1 MQTLKLIKHQYIKYL
16 FLILII
22 ILPWTFYNADNNVSA
37 EKITSDLSFYEI
49 NTCNVTLSSFLLNNT
64 NTIYQNHY
72 KFEANSYS
80 SIRCF
85 GKITGVS
92 QIGHDFV
99 ISVGTNSFL
108 NLLFQGLFWTIIFG
122 LIKKP
127 NKDFVPSKLK
137 HYSAV
142 LFTCIILCYLIST
155 EPRYYEKTLYFLNLD
170 NTRSYLLLFLIFLF
184 VSLNLIEVLN
194 RRFYKLV
201 HFLPISFLIIGTF
214 AGFNIN
220 IYFISY
226 ICYCILSIF
235 YEAIN
240 KKILLVLSIL
250 TFAWTINGIGG
261 NFSLKPDKIR
271 GFTSSFYDYDV
282 VIAWSIIFF
291 LCLFGMYYLTISTK
305 NYVNFQDFK
314 KNFLAS
320 TIPILIFGYLGANA
334 PGLNFFSFY
343 YFGQQK
349 VTTTQ
354 INPLA
359 FNEWNEKLAWRG
371 FSSSAESIGEFFGLA
386 VLFCIFAMISSK
398 KLDLINTLFLF
409 VSSVGLYF
417 SNNRASFLM
426 CIFGIAIYF
435 NSKLNIK
442 NSIKAIIFLAF
453 LVAAVLFIGIDN
465 FTYVYSYQ
473 SVFIQANNYSIEGN
487 SSSFVNLLNEKYF
500 EDIFF
505 TLFFSI
511 FSFIGFIFNRSEL
524 WGIFFSR
531 YNPNYFE
538 YLFGSGPINFGQ
550 FYGEINIGETS
561 SFLMPHSSFLSLFI
575 FFGLIG
581 TFGLLTWFIF
591 KLFQARNRNSIYG
604 FIFLLFIFVNLI
616 KSDSLNYL
624 NSLMLY
630 SFITIQ
636 TFQKDKRFFKFEV

>member
-1 MQTLKLIKHQYIKYL
+1 MQIIKFIKLEYIKYL
-16 FLILII
+16 FLILIVI
-22 ILPWTFYNADNNVSA
+22 MPWTFYNSENKIDA
-37 EKITSDLSFYEI
+37 EKVTSDLSFYEI
-49 NTCNVTLSSFLLNNT
+49 NTCNVTFSNFLINNV

-72 KFEANSYS
+72 KFEANNYS

-92 QIGHDFV
+92 QIGHNFV

-108 NLLFQGLFWTIIFG
+108 NLLLQGFFWTIIFG

-127 NKDFVPSKLK
+127 NKDFAPRKLK
-137 HYSAV
+137 HYSAI
-142 LFTCIILCYLIST
+142 LFTCFILCYLVST
-155 EPRYYEKTLYFLNLD
+155 EPRYYEKSLYFLNLD

-184 VSLNLIEVLN
+184 VSINLIEVLN

-201 HFLPISFLIIGTF
+201 HFLPITFIIIGTF

-220 IYFISY
+220 IYLIP
-226 ICYCILSIF
+226 CIYYGLLSIF
-235 YEAIN
+235 DGTIN

-250 TFAWTINGIGG
+250 TFAWTVNGIGG
-261 NFSLKPDKIR
+261 NFFLKPDKIR

-282 VIAWSIIFF
+282 VISWSLIFF
-291 LCLFGMYYLTISTK
+291 LSLFGIYYLTISTK
-305 NYVNFQDFK
+305 NYINFEDFK
-314 KNFLAS
+314 KSLLAS

-334 PGLNFFSFY
+334 PGLNFLSFY

-349 VTTTQ
+349 PTTTQ

-386 VLFCIFAMISSK
+386 ILFCIFTMIASK
-398 KLDLINTLFLF
+398 KLDLINSLFLF
-409 VSSVGLYF
+409 VASVGLYF

-426 CIFGIAIYF
+426 CIFGLVVYL
-435 NSKLNIK
+435 NTKLNIK
-442 NSIKAIIFLAF
+442 NSRKAVILLAS
-453 LVAAVLFIGIDN
+453 VIVAVLFIGIDN

-473 SVFIQANNYSIEGN
+473 SIFIQANNYSLDGY

-550 FYGEINIGETS
+550 FYGEVSIGETP
-561 SFLMPHSSFLSLFI
+561 SFLMPHSSYLSLLV

-581 TFGLLTWFIF
+581 TFGLLIWFIF
-591 KLFQARNRNSIYG
+591 KLFQAKNQSSLYG
-604 FIFLLFIFVNLI
+604 FIFVLFIFVNLI
-616 KSDSLNYL
+616 KSDSLNYF
-624 NSLMLY
+624 NSLILY
-630 SFITIQ
+630 SFIIIS
-636 TFQKDKRFFKFEV
+636 TFQKGKTFFKF

>member
-1 MQTLKLIKHQYIKYL
+1 MQILKLIKHQYIKYL

-49 NTCNVTLSSFLLNNT
+49 NTCNVTLSNFLLNNT

-184 VSLNLIEVLN
+184 ISLNLIEVLN

-220 IYFISY
+220 IYLIPCIY
-226 ICYCILSIF
+226 YGILSIF
-235 YEAIN
+235 DEAIN

-261 NFSLKPDKIR
+261 NFSFKPDKIR

-371 FSSSAESIGEFFGLA
+371 LA
-386 VLFCIFAMISSK
+386 QVQNLSENF
-398 KLDLINTLFLF
+398 LDLPSYFVFL
-409 VSSVGLYF
+409 
-417 SNNRASFLM
+417 
-426 CIFGIAIYF
+426 
-435 NSKLNIK
+435 
-442 NSIKAIIFLAF
+442 
-453 LVAAVLFIGIDN
+453 
-465 FTYVYSYQ
+465 Q
-473 SVFIQANNYSIEGN
+473 
-487 SSSFVNLLNEKYF
+487 
-500 EDIFF
+500 
-505 TLFFSI
+505 
-511 FSFIGFIFNRSEL
+511 
-524 WGIFFSR
+524 
-531 YNPNYFE
+531 
-538 YLFGSGPINFGQ
+538 
-550 FYGEINIGETS
+550 
-561 SFLMPHSSFLSLFI
+561 
-575 FFGLIG
+575 
-581 TFGLLTWFIF
+581 
-591 KLFQARNRNSIYG
+591 
-604 FIFLLFIFVNLI
+604 
-616 KSDSLNYL
+616 
-624 NSLMLY
+624 
-630 SFITIQ
+630 
-636 TFQKDKRFFKFEV
+636 

>member
-1 MQTLKLIKHQYIKYL
+1 MQILKLIKLEYIKYL
-16 FLILII
+16 FLILIV
-22 ILPWTFYNADNNVSA
+22 ILPWTIYNPENNLSA

-49 NTCNVTLSSFLLNNT
+49 NTCNVTLSNFLLNNT

-99 ISVGTNSFL
+99 ISVGANSFL
-108 NLLFQGLFWTIIFG
+108 NLLFQGLFWIIVFW

-127 NKDFVPSKLK
+127 DKYFAPDKLK
-137 HYSAV
+137 HNSAI
-142 LFTCIILCYLIST
+142 LFTCLILCYLVST

-170 NTRSYLLLFLIFLF
+170 NTRSYLLLYLLFLF
-184 VSLNLIEVLN
+184 VSVNLMEVLN
-194 RRFYKLV
+194 KRFYKLV
-201 HFLPISFLIIGTF
+201 HFLPITYLFIGTF
-214 AGFNIN
+214 VGFNIN
-220 IYFISY
+220 IYLIP
-226 ICYCILSIF
+226 CIYYGLISIF
-235 YEAIN
+235 EGTIS

-250 TFAWTINGIGG
+250 TFSWTVNGIGG
-261 NFSLKPDKIR
+261 NFFLKPDKIR

-291 LCLFGMYYLTISTK
+291 LCLFGIYYLTISTK
-305 NYVNFQDFK
+305 NYVNFEDFK
-314 KNFLAS
+314 KYLLS
-320 TIPILIFGYLGANA
+320 TTISVLIFGYLGANA

-386 VLFCIFAMISSK
+386 ILFCIFSMLSSK
-398 KLDLINTLFLF
+398 KIDLINSLFLF
-409 VSSVGLYF
+409 VASAGLYF

-426 CIFGIAIYF
+426 CIFGLVFYL
-435 NSKLNIK
+435 NTKLNIK
-442 NSIKAIIFLAF
+442 NSIKAIIL
-453 LVAAVLFIGIDN
+453 LVSIGTAVLFIGIDN

-473 SVFIQANNYSIEGN
+473 SVFIQANNYSLEGFT
-487 SSSFVNLLNEKYF
+487 SSFVNLLNEKYF

-505 TLFFSI
+505 TVFFSI

-524 WGIFFSR
+524 WGLFFSR

-538 YLFGSGPINFGQ
+538 YIFGSGPINFGQ
-550 FYGEINIGETS
+550 FYGEVIVADTP
-561 SFLMPHSSFLSLFI
+561 SFLMPHSSYLSLLV

-581 TFGLLTWFIF
+581 TFVILIWFTF
-591 KLFQARNRNSIYG
+591 KLFQAKKKNSIYG
-604 FIFLLFIFVNLI
+604 FIFIIFIFVNLI
-616 KSDSLNYL
+616 KSDSINYF
-624 NSLMLY
+624 NSFTLY
-630 SFITIQ
+630 SFMTIS
-636 TFQKDKRFFKFEV
+636 TFQKDNKFFNLDV